1 MSFATLALICLVA
14 IIGPVLTLPAWLRLP
29 LVVGELLVGL
39 ALGASGAGILNAG
52 DATFSFLAE
61 VGFALVMFVAG
72 THVPMRDASLRQ
84 GSGVGALR
92 ALAVGVIAV
101 PLGLGLAAAFGN
113 DHGFLYAVLI
123 ASSSAGLILPA
134 LAGIPLTAPAIVA
147 AVPQIAI
154 ADAVCIVALPLAID
168 PAHVG
173 RAALGAVAVLAAGVL
188 VFFFLNWAERS
199 GARRRVH
206 NVSERNR
213 LTLELRTSL
222 ALLFALAALA
232 VYLHVSIM
240 LAGFCMG
247 LAVAAVGE
255 PRRLAKQVF
264 ALTEGFFAPIFF
276 VWLGASLNL
285 HDLAAYPAALGLG
298 LALGIAAVGAHTV
311 VALTRQPW
319 PIAAITSAQLG
330 VPVAAATVG
339 TRLGVL
345 VPGEAAALLLGALVT
360 IAVTALVAGRVVR
373 IAKEGAPPREA
384 ASGEGA
390 DGARPRPRSG

>member
-1 MSFATLALICLVA
+1 MNFALLALICLVA
-14 IIGPVLTLPAWLRLP
+14 IIGPVLTLPDWLRLP

-61 VGFALVMFVAG
+61 IGFALVMFVAG
-72 THVPMRDASLRQ
+72 THVPMRDAALRK
-84 GSGVGALR
+84 GAGIGALR
-92 ALAVGVIAV
+92 ALAAGVIAV
-101 PLGLGLAAAFGN
+101 PLGLVLAAAFGT
-113 DHGFLYAVLI
+113 DHGLLYAVLI

-154 ADAVCIVALPLAID
+154 ADAACIVALPLTID
-168 PAHVG
+168 PANVG
-173 RAALGAVAVLAAGVL
+173 RAALGAAAVMASGVL
-188 VFFFLNWAERS
+188 VFLFLNWAERS

-206 NVSERNR
+206 VVSEDHG

-222 ALLFALAALA
+222 TLLFALAALT

-264 ALTEGFFAPIFF
+264 ALTEGLFGPIFF

-285 HDLAAYPAALGLG
+285 RDLAAHPAALGLG
-298 LALGIAAVGAHTV
+298 LALGAASVAAHAV
-311 VALTRQPW
+311 LALTRQPW

-330 VPVAAATVG
+330 VPVAAATIG
-339 TRLGVL
+339 TQLGVL

-360 IAVTALVAGRVVR
+360 IAVTAMVAGRVVA
-373 IAKEGAPPREA
+373 IAKESARPPDA
-384 ASGEGA
+384 ASRGVA
-390 DGARPRPRSG
+390 